1 MIAIKGMC
9 FRKKDEDIFECYRN
23 NGGLLVVYGATY
35 WAGILASKREEVKID
50 YFCDKRANEISCI
63 QDVPVINSEQ
73 LEKIVNES
81 RKRATIII
89 CVGLKESTV
98 ISIYKDLAKLSMEAD
113 VFNYFENLTI
123 FKENSFIFNQK
134 EYLLFEHSFN
144 CGYHETRMTERS
156 VELSIAIEYLK
167 SCQNN
172 VVEIGAVTPYYF
184 CDRKIT
190 DIIDPTD
197 PHNRVN
203 LKTSMFHCDLRGK
216 DVLSISTVEHIG
228 TQKYGMNEKETAVDA
243 IEKIRSEA
251 RHYFITAPLGYNQ
264 LLDEWVK
271 ENIMNPEIRLM
282 RRGINNH
289 WTEIENCVE
298 EIEYTPLWAN
308 GLIIISNR
316 MLPGND

>member
-1 MIAIKGMC
+1 MTVTRGIC
-9 FRKKDEDIFECYRN
+9 FRKRDEDILECYRN
-23 NGGLLVVYGATY
+23 NGGMLVVYGATF
-35 WAGILASKREEVKID
+35 WAGLLINEKIQID
-50 YFCDKRANEISCI
+50 YFCDRHAEEIHSI
-63 QDVPVINSEQ
+63 KNIPVINSRQ
-73 LEKIVNES
+73 LEKVINES
-81 RKRATIII
+81 GKRATIII
-89 CVGLKESTV
+89 CVGLNKFSV
-98 ISIYKDLAKLSMEAD
+98 SSIYKDLGKLSIEAD
-113 VFNYFENLTI
+113 VFDYFENLI
-123 FKENSFIFNQK
+123 VFKEKYFVFNQK
-134 EYLLFEHSFN
+134 EYSLFEHSFN

-167 SCQNN
+167 SCQND

-184 CDRKIT
+184 CDHKIT

-228 TQKYGMNEKETAVDA
+228 TQEYGMNEKETAVDA

-251 RHYFITAPLGYNQ
+251 GHYFITAPLGYNQ

-282 RRGINNH
+282 KRGINNH
-289 WTEIENCVE
+289 WTEIENGVE

-308 GLIIISNR
+308 GLVIISNR
-316 MLPGND
+316 MLPGNY